1 MSTDSWTQYAE
12 YARRLDAVRAEES
25 ARTAGMREAV
35 AQMTTHAD
43 ELEYR
48 LNGQGGMLINLATTL
63 RFRRPKLT
71 PIAPELQPD
80 PKKAGSKPGAN
91 KGLGAK
97 GLGANKG
104 LGAKRPGPN
113 EGSAPTDAEPKPA
126 GMEPEKPAEIDPAT
140 GLSEL
145 AATIDRADVAARDAA
160 TRGEYPALLPR
171 LTGTA
176 RNLVCYG
183 VAALVVL
190 GFQALAFNRTGTE
203 TNPFGVLFLF
213 PLIGFALAYVALRVG
228 GRTRVAQ
235 EALDVSPRLGFLLC
249 FLIGPIAAAVVVAT
263 SFSSK

>member
-1 MSTDSWTQYAE
+1 VSTDSWTQYAE
-12 YARRLDAVRAEES
+12 YARRLDAVRAEEA
-25 ARTAGMREAV
+25 ARTAGMREGV

-97 GLGANKG
+97 GLGANE
-104 LGAKRPGPN
+104 GP
-113 EGSAPTDAEPKPA
+113 APTDAEAKPA
-126 GMEPEKPAEIDPAT
+126 GVEPEKPAEIDPAT

-145 AATIDRADVAARDAA
+145 AATIDRADKAARDAA

-176 RNLVCYG
+176 RNLVFYG
-183 VAALVVL
+183 VAALLVL
-190 GFQALAFNRTGTE
+190 GFQALAFSRTSTE

>member
-12 YARRLDAVRAEES
+12 YARRLDAVRAEEA
-25 ARTAGMREAV
+25 ARTAGMREGV

-80 PKKAGSKPGAN
+80 PKKTGSKPGAN
-91 KGLGAK
+91 RG
-97 GLGANKG
+97 
-104 LGAKRPGPN
+104 PGSN
-113 EGSAPTDAEPKPA
+113 EGPAPADAEVKQA
-126 GMEPEKPAEIDPAT
+126 GVEPEKPAEIDPAT

-145 AATIDRADVAARDAA
+145 AATIDRADKNARDAA

-176 RNLVCYG
+176 RNLVFYG
-183 VAALVVL
+183 VAALLVL
-190 GFQALAFNRTGTE
+190 GLQALAFSRTSTE